1 LTTRLHLT
9 RPVRLIRKRRILRSF
24 SPIGKSFQKI
34 APLTPAFATL
44 TKTTGAELIFLIQN
58 LFLAAAFT
66 HFVNVLFSR
75 SCKTLNPQ
83 LLSFD
88 THTKPRAV
96 GGIVVFS
103 LLHYFITS
111 LLLFLS

>member
-1 LTTRLHLT
+1 
-9 RPVRLIRKRRILRSF
+9 VRLTRKRRILRSF
-24 SPIGKSFQKI
+24 SQVGKNFQKI
-34 APLTPAFATL
+34 APLTPAFAAL
-44 TKTTGAELIFLIQN
+44 TKTTGVVLVFLIKN
-58 LFLAAAFT
+58 LFLVSVFT
-66 HFVNVLFSR
+66 HFVNVLFSH
-75 SCKTLNPQ
+75 SCETPDPQ

-103 LLHYFITS
+103 LPHYFITS